1 MELSTKRQ
9 LGRDAVE
16 LIELGQVDTFHFV
29 YYRS

>member
-16 LIELGQVDTFHFV
+16 LIELGQVDMFHFV
-29 YYRS
+29 LL